1 MPQDRESGARASR
14 YGRECGKQII
24 EAIGARSVKR
34 GSNECNLGGELLSVH
49 CARRD
54 TDSVGVTFKA
64 LDRIAAVL
72 GAFEQEDGSYIV
84 RRMPADRYRSLMKDT
99 RSRG

>member
-1 MPQDRESGARASR
+1 M
-14 YGRECGKQII
+14 
-24 EAIGARSVKR
+24 KR
-34 GSNECNLGGELLSVH
+34 GSNECSLQGELLSVH
-49 CARRD
+49 CARKD

-72 GAFEQEDGSYIV
+72 GAFEQDDGSYIV

-99 RSRG
+99 RSRGASHGRVGIVKRADFERHGTVVAKISIP